1 MDGVEV
7 IRVVKV
13 IGCTKLTNQ
22 LIVPWLVKFQ
32 QLIKPHGAQVM
43 NDLLE
48 FLLQKLTKIVSINEL
63 YQNDYRLMFVDV
75 LEIDQM
81 VIKVKM
87 KAVPKVVLNPKI
99 LGLTIEGAGTLIP
112 YIGHFVEIVNW

>member
-1 MDGVEV
+1 VSCDPCCPNQRGKKSNKVNLVVLAFGSPMDGVEV

-48 FLLQKLTKIVSINEL
+48 F
-63 YQNDYRLMFVDV
+63 
-75 LEIDQM
+75 
-81 VIKVKM
+81 
-87 KAVPKVVLNPKI
+87 
-99 LGLTIEGAGTLIP
+99 
-112 YIGHFVEIVNW
+112 